1 MENSENSI
9 LKGLI
14 DTHIHTSPD
23 IKPRLLNDH
32 EAALIAKKHGMKA
45 IVIKSHAESTVGRA
59 YLTERLTGLRVLGGA
74 TLNLPMGG
82 LNPEAVRNVALM
94 GGKVVWLPTIHHKEV
109 KIELD
114 VLGEILDI
122 IADENLVLGT
132 GHTNPPE
139 IFHILDECRSR
150 GIKKIMVN
158 HPLTPVVGASIDQQ
172 REMAHRAYLE
182 HCWVATMPKH
192 DKINPILIAGAIKE
206 VGAKNCILATDF
218 GQKHNPK
225 PADGMKMMIE
235 TLMSHGISWR
245 EIQIMCQD
253 NPKKLLFD

>member
-1 MENSENSI
+1 VEILENSI

-32 EAALIAKKHGMKA
+32 EAALSAKEHGMKA
-45 IVIKSHAESTVGRA
+45 IVIKSHVESTVGRA
-59 YLTERLTGLRVLGGA
+59 YLTQRLTGLRVLGGV

-82 LNPEAVRNVALM
+82 LNLETVKNVALM
-94 GGKVVWLPTIHHKEV
+94 GGKLVWLPTIHHNEV
-109 KIELD
+109 KMEQEI
-114 VLGEILDI
+114 LGEILDI
-122 IADENLVLGT
+122 IANENLVLGT

-139 IFHILDECRSR
+139 IFHILDECHSR

-172 REMAHRAYLE
+172 REMARRAYLE

-192 DKINPILIAGAIKE
+192 GNINPILIAEVIKE

-235 TLMSHGISWR
+235 TLLGNDISWK
-245 EIQIMCQD
+245 EIKIMCME
-253 NPKKLLFD
+253 NPLKLLF